1 MSDTDTPSGGTPASE
16 SVQQTLPAVPATPGL
31 SMADVEKLFTTK
43 LATER
48 AALSADFEAKQA
60 QREAALR
67 QEIAALSAGKGKG
80 KPAPKADPPAEEQ
93 PALIQPPK
101 LEEDPAYQALQTR
114 LAEMAAKQAETEKQ
128 VKSEQGKREKA
139 EEQARETERF
149 QALFAALT
157 DLENPSRTD
166 PEGGQIAAKFI
177 LSQQKVTRSPQTGT
191 YFVEVRDP
199 TTGEA
204 KTVALKEW
212 VQQWGQTNEGRRFRP
227 ALPSGAGTTQGF
239 GAGTAPGQT
248 KRPLNDDEAL
258 AAARD
263 HDRRRRAQMG
273 RSPLN

>member
-1 MSDTDTPSGGTPASE
+1 MSDTDTPSGGTPAPE
-16 SVQQTLPAVPATPGL
+16 SVQQTLPAVPATPGV
-31 SMADVEKLFTTK
+31 SMADVQRLLAEERTKIQTT
-43 LATER
+43 LQ
-48 AALSADFEAKQA
+48 ADFEAKQA

-67 QEIAALSAGKGKG
+67 AEFAAGKAGKG
-80 KPAPKADPPAEEQ
+80 KPAPKVDPPADET
-93 PALIQPPK
+93 PALITPPK

-177 LSQQKVTRSPQTGT
+177 LSQQKITRSQQTGT